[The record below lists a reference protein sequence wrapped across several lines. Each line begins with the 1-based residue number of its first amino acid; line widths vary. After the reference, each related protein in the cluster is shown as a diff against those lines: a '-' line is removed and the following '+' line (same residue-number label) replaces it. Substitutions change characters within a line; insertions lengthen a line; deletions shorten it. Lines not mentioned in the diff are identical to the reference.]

1 MTSSTS
7 PTRAFAELD
16 TAALG
21 HNFSVVSA
29 LGGRTIAVVKANAYG
44 HGLSLAVDTLVR
56 AGCDFFAV
64 ATIDEALVVRAH
76 AAHADVLILG
86 YTPPSLAPLLIRENI
101 IQTVFGAP
109 YAFALSAAAP
119 TPVRAHLK
127 IDCGMHRLGIAPDDT
142 QTISHVLRAPRIEF
156 CGVFTHLP
164 CVGCDP
170 KGTQSAISAFASCIR
185 GMPRLFTHVAASAAL
200 PLTEARFDGA
210 RPGLALYGLSDAL
223 PSLRPAMRVFA
234 PVIQVHTLPAGT
246 PVGYDAAFFTTR
258 PSCIGV
264 LPIGYAD
271 GIPRTASGYRVL
283 CKDGS
288 TAPIIGRVCM
298 DQCMIDLTESHAK
311 EGDTVCVIPD
321 FASFAAHCGTIVY
334 ETLVGISHRVERRR
348 KGE

>member
-1 MTSSTS
+1 MTSSS
-7 PTRAFAELD
+7 LPARAFAELD
-16 TAALG
+16 TTALG

-64 ATIDEALVVRAH
+64 ATLDEALVTRAH
-76 AAHADVLILG
+76 APRADVLILG
-86 YTPPSLAPLLIRENI
+86 YTPPAFAPLLIRENI

-109 YAFALSAAAP
+109 YAFALSAVAP
-119 TPVRAHLK
+119 TPIRAHLK

-142 QTISHVLRAPRIEF
+142 QEISHVLRAPHLAF

-164 CVGCDP
+164 CAGSD
-170 KGTQSAISAFASCIR
+170 KKSTQAALSSFSSCIR

-200 PLTEARFDGA
+200 PIATARFDGT
-210 RPGLALYGLSDAL
+210 RPGLALYGLSDAI
-223 PSLRPAMRVFA
+223 PSLHPAMRVFA
-234 PVIQVHTLPAGT
+234 PVIQVHALSAGT

-258 PSCIGV
+258 PSRIGV

-271 GIPRTASGYRVL
+271 GIPRAASGYRVL
-283 CKDGS
+283 CQDGS
-288 TAPIIGRVCM
+288 TAPIVGRVCM
-298 DQCMIDLTESHAK
+298 DQCMIDLTESSAK

-321 FASFAAHCGTIVY
+321 FASFASHCGTIVY